1 MHGKVWVLDTETKG
15 TGAQMV
21 PLESTLKQPQPKEHF
36 LPATAR
42 RHKPAP
48 EPVERAHGASGSPTS
63 SAARRSATTS
73 THEPRSRLLAE
84 QRSSVDVNVSV
95 WEPGEDR
102 WRLLTLA
109 EKQLL
114 WERRR
119 VRLTAARAASAARV
133 SASRSRSWMSPGSP
147 SASIAASWSRSRKQV
162 ATGSVSRR

>member
-21 PLESTLKQPQPKEHF
+21 PLESTLKRPQPKEHF
-36 LPATAR
+36 LPATVH
-42 RHKPAP
+42 RHKPVP
-48 EPVERAHGASGSPTS
+48 EPVERAPRRFRVTDVVSRGTLGDDLD
-63 SAARRSATTS
+63 ARAT
-73 THEPRSRLLAE
+73 LGVLAG

-114 WERRR
+114 WERRPR
-119 VRLTAARAASAARV
+119 STAA
-133 SASRSRSWMSPGSP
+133 G
-147 SASIAASWSRSRKQV
+147 
-162 ATGSVSRR
+162 

>member
-21 PLESTLKQPQPKEHF
+21 PLESTLKTPQPKEHF

-48 EPVERAHGASGSPTS
+48 EPVERAPRRFRVTDVVSRRTLGDDLDARATLGAVGR
-63 SAARRSATTS
+63 AAQQRR
-73 THEPRSRLLAE
+73 RQRLGLGA
-84 QRSSVDVNVSV
+84 
-95 WEPGEDR
+95 GEDR

-119 VRLTAARAASAARV
+119 
-133 SASRSRSWMSPGSP
+133 
-147 SASIAASWSRSRKQV
+147 
-162 ATGSVSRR
+162 

>member
-48 EPVERAHGASGSPTS
+48 EPVERAPRRFRVTDVVSRRVLGDDLD
-63 SAARRSATTS
+63 ARATLG
-73 THEPRSRLLAE
+73 LLAG

-119 VRLTAARAASAARV
+119 TSTAA
-133 SASRSRSWMSPGSP
+133 G
-147 SASIAASWSRSRKQV
+147 
-162 ATGSVSRR
+162 

>member
-1 MHGKVWVLDTETKG
+1 MKGKVWVLDTETKG

-36 LPATAR
+36 LPANVR

-48 EPVERAHGASGSPTS
+48 EPVEQDPRRFRVTDVVSRQVLGDDLDARATLA
-63 SAARRSATTS
+63 
-73 THEPRSRLLAE
+73 LLGG

-119 VRLTAARAASAARV
+119 
-133 SASRSRSWMSPGSP
+133 
-147 SASIAASWSRSRKQV
+147 
-162 ATGSVSRR
+162 

>member
-48 EPVERAHGASGSPTS
+48 EPVERAPRRFRVTDVVSRRILGDDLD
-63 SAARRSATTS
+63 ARATLG
-73 THEPRSRLLAE
+73 LLAG

-114 WERRR
+114 WERRTS
-119 VRLTAARAASAARV
+119 TAA
-133 SASRSRSWMSPGSP
+133 G
-147 SASIAASWSRSRKQV
+147 
-162 ATGSVSRR
+162 

>member
-1 MHGKVWVLDTETKG
+1 MKGKVWVLDTETKG

-21 PLESTLKQPQPKEHF
+21 PLESTLSRPQPKEHF
-36 LPATAR
+36 LPAGAR

-48 EPVERAHGASGSPTS
+48 GPVERAPRRFRVTDVSTRQVLGDDLGA
-63 SAARRSATTS
+63 RATLA
-73 THEPRSRLLAE
+73 LLAG

-95 WEPGEDR
+95 WEPGEER

-119 VRLTAARAASAARV
+119 TSTAA
-133 SASRSRSWMSPGSP
+133 G
-147 SASIAASWSRSRKQV
+147 
-162 ATGSVSRR
+162 

>member
-1 MHGKVWVLDTETKG
+1 MDLTLEEKASLCLGSDFWRTAPVPRAGIRAITLSDGPHGLR
-15 TGAQMV
+15 
-21 PLESTLKQPQPKEHF
+21 KQPQPKEHF

-48 EPVERAHGASGSPTS
+48 EPVERAPRRFRVTDVVSRRTLGDDLD
-63 SAARRSATTS
+63 ARAT
-73 THEPRSRLLAE
+73 LDVLAG

-114 WERRR
+114 WDRRR
-119 VRLTAARAASAARV
+119 
-133 SASRSRSWMSPGSP
+133 
-147 SASIAASWSRSRKQV
+147 
-162 ATGSVSRR
+162 